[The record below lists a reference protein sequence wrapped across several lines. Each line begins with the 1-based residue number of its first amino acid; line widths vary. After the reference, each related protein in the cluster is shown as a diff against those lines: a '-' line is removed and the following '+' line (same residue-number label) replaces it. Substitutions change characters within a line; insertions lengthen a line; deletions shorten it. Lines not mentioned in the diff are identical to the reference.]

1 MGIGLARIRQVKI
14 PVTDLAGSVRWYLH
28 ALDLEL
34 AAEFVEQGELRGAV
48 LADHDSGFVVALRDR
63 DLCPNR
69 PDLSGFDV
77 VGFEI
82 ADRDTFHQIVARWDE
97 LGLDHTEVWD
107 GGQYGLSVDLPDPDG
122 TVLRFLCDSPI
133 GRTKFS
139 GVAYDED
146 GQVTFYD
153 IPQLA
158 EH

>member
-48 LADHDSGFVVALRDR
+48 LADHDSGFVIALRDR

-77 VGFEI
+77 VSFEI
-82 ADRDTFHQIVARWDE
+82 ADRVTFHQIVARWDE

-107 GGQYGLSVDLPDPDG
+107 GGQYGLSVDLTDPDG
-122 TVLRFLCDSPI
+122 TALRFLCDNPI
-133 GRTKFS
+133 GRRKFS

-153 IPQLA
+153 TPKLA